1 MNIINIL
8 KQDCILRKS
17 SSELQPESLEANQD
31 DIMDVANK
39 TSMSQDQDL
48 MSHNLDLRS
57 QEGISDDVMSQ
68 SMITND
74 DMTNQSMITN
84 DDIANQSKMMKDDMM
99 SQSTYGSL
107 CQEQPEAQASAPSS
121 PRNEVQDLRHG
132 EMFSIEKEF
141 TLEESTIDKESTLAD
156 ESILDKKS
164 PLLEESRADMESTFE
179 KEPTFREESTFEKE
193 PTLTEESILDK
204 EPTLLEESTLD
215 KESILEKEPS
225 LIEESTLD
233 KEPTLTES
241 TMDKATTLLEE
252 STLAE
257 ESVLVKDPTLL
268 VETESTSAED
278 LTAEKDPQAGIELDL
293 VEKNE
298 PVTEDQ
304 EIVPEQGSAAL
315 TNVTDFGGDASAV
328 QQTTTLDQTF
338 SPLPVVTDQLPVDID
353 KLSVDTEL
361 LPVDTTLTAVAT
373 DQLPV
378 NSDELPVEQVDH
390 LAADSSSS
398 LIVPEGTNERIT
410 PDPISRHEMT
420 SPALAPVEGRLEIP
434 LEQAPYDYKANEVD
448 DDENVETGRKASLIT
463 GDYAYQVE
471 VDGCHED
478 EEKAVDDDVS
488 SEDDGEEDVG
498 EEVRGRLTVS
508 LSQDDVISTTSI
520 TTALNNNNTN
530 NTSCSYSEAQ
540 VVDDDNG
547 AVGNINDPLKDEA
560 DEPLKLE
567 KEDNVRMPTSDQDEE
582 QTDAVVPAVDDPVQE
597 ACQDEMPVLGE
608 KNQLLGGEDHLLGEK
623 EKVLGANDKALEE
636 EDGQEAEMPIL
647 SPQPY
652 IAAENNLGEEKVDVS
667 DDEYGNDD
675 GKADEDI
682 AKEEAVVITTEQGD
696 DADNEDIGNVAGV
709 DDDNVDT
716 VTCSQ
721 PEADNDC
728 GGDSDDAVAP
738 ADLSPA
744 FPPASPAAAV
754 AAAVAEEPA
763 TNGNAINPY
772 VNHLELDQST
782 TAAEAT
788 TDFLDSANTAGGSA
802 CLLDSGVVSAE
813 TNDGLCKTEV
823 KLFFNVLS
831 RCFFLFPQSL
841 DLSLPFF
848 LHMCFVKTNIH
859 IMKYA
864 NMYPY

>member
-107 CQEQPEAQASAPSS
+107 CQEEPEAQASAPSS

-215 KESILEKEPS
+215 KESIPEKEPS

-257 ESVLVKDPTLL
+257 ESVLVKEPTLL

-315 TNVTDFGGDASAV
+315 TNVTDFGGDPS
-328 QQTTTLDQTF
+328 
-338 SPLPVVTDQLPVDID
+338 
-353 KLSVDTEL
+353 
-361 LPVDTTLTAVAT
+361 VAT

-378 NSDELPVEQVDH
+378 NSDELPVYH

-520 TTALNNNNTN
+520 TTALNNNNTDN
-530 NTSCSYSEAQ
+530 NSCSYSEAQ
-540 VVDDDNG
+540 VVDDDNK

-802 CLLDSGVVSAE
+802 SLLDSGVVSAE

-841 DLSLPFF
+841 DLSLS
-848 LHMCFVKTNIH
+848 IH
-859 IMKYA
+859 VFRKNKYTY
-864 NMYPY
+864 NEICKHVSILIWMDKKIDR

>member
-107 CQEQPEAQASAPSS
+107 CQEEPEAQASAPSS

-215 KESILEKEPS
+215 KESIPEKEPS

-257 ESVLVKDPTLL
+257 ESVLVKEPTLL

-304 EIVPEQGSAAL
+304 EIVPEQRSAAL
-315 TNVTDFGGDASAV
+315 TNVTDFGGDPS
-328 QQTTTLDQTF
+328 
-338 SPLPVVTDQLPVDID
+338 
-353 KLSVDTEL
+353 
-361 LPVDTTLTAVAT
+361 VAT

-378 NSDELPVEQVDH
+378 NSDELPVYH

-520 TTALNNNNTN
+520 TTALNNNNTDN
-530 NTSCSYSEAQ
+530 NSCSYSEAQ
-540 VVDDDNG
+540 VVDDDNK

-802 CLLDSGVVSAE
+802 SLLDSGVVSAE

-848 LHMCFVKTNIH
+848 LYMCCVKTNIH